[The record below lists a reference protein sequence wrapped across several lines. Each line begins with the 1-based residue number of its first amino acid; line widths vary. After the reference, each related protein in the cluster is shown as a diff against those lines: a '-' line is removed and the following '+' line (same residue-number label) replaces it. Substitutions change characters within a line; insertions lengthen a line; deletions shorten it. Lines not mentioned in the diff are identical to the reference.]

1 MFENTS
7 LDQFSLLDELP
18 SLTPVWHP
26 FTQHAAH
33 NSTVAKETQQDN
45 TERSH

>member
-1 MFENTS
+1 MFDNTS

-18 SLTPVWHP
+18 SVTPVWHP
-26 FTQHAAH
+26 FTQHAAR
-33 NSTVAKETQQDN
+33 SSAEVQETKES